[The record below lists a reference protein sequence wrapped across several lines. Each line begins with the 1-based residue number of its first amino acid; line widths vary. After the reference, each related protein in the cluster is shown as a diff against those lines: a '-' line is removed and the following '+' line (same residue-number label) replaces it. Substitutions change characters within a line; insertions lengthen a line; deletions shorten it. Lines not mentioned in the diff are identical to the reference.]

1 MCGKYILVCRYSLHY
16 YVRCVYVNL
25 FDIKYMLR
33 TLLMDMFVCV
43 PMVMMEMFV
52 RVTMT
57 IVFRTPVKMVEN
69 AK

>member
-1 MCGKYILVCRYSLHY
+1 
-16 YVRCVYVNL
+16 
-25 FDIKYMLR
+25 
-33 TLLMDMFVCV
+33 MDMFVCV

-57 IVFRTPVKMVEN
+57 IVLRTPVKMVEN